1 MNDKLPPRTPPSP
14 SLAPDH
20 QTRPV
25 RESENLSRDEKRR
38 GKYSHCERAPSTKKY
53 FSSSR
58 RLRSERSRSTGDS
71 SLLYQ
76 FYPSEQSLQH
86 RFNESWH
93 QHNQNSEGKRS
104 NKHKLGTL
112 KNITEYNPPAFE
124 SSKEFNESSFKTL
137 AEIRSKGSERKFA
150 STDSSERIS
159 KNSSFAHL
167 YEKLSTNPHFRLTPS
182 ITDSQST
189 VYKSSSFKSS
199 SSFSPS
205 TLSSIS
211 SIYAS
216 TPDYAQTEDELDEL
230 TSDSFDLFPSHDD
243 PELVDEFFL
252 FPYDVLDADFD
263 TICVELSRYSPDI
276 EQCLH
281 TPEKIGHLKAA
292 KASDAWNTLWI
303 YRGMIMTV
311 KNVVDDFL

>member
-1 MNDKLPPRTPPSP
+1 M
-14 SLAPDH
+14 
-20 QTRPV
+20 
-25 RESENLSRDEKRR
+25 
-38 GKYSHCERAPSTKKY
+38 
-53 FSSSR
+53 
-58 RLRSERSRSTGDS
+58 
-71 SLLYQ
+71 LYQ
-76 FYPSEQSLQH
+76 FYPSKQSLRH

-93 QHNQNSEGKRS
+93 QHNQISEERSS
-104 NKHKLGTL
+104 NKHELGTL
-112 KNITEYNPPAFE
+112 ENITECNPPAFE
-124 SSKEFNESSFKTL
+124 SITEFNKGSFKTL
-137 AEIRSKGSERKFA
+137 TELRSKRSVRNFA
-150 STDSSERIS
+150 STDSSDRNRR
-159 KNSSFAHL
+159 NSSFVNL
-167 YEKLSTNPHFRLTPS
+167 YEKHSTNPHFRFTPS

-205 TLSSIS
+205 AVSSIS

-216 TPDYAQTEDELDEL
+216 SPDYANTEDELDEF
-230 TSDSFDLFPSHDD
+230 TSDSYDLFPSHDD

-292 KASDAWNTLWI
+292 KASDEWNTLWI
-303 YRGMIMTV
+303 YRGMIMMV
-311 KNVVDDFL
+311 KNVVEDFL

>member
-1 MNDKLPPRTPPSP
+1 M
-14 SLAPDH
+14 
-20 QTRPV
+20 
-25 RESENLSRDEKRR
+25 RDENPR
-38 GKYSHCERAPSTKKY
+38 GKYSHCERVPSTKKY

-58 RLRSERSRSTGDS
+58 RLRTERSRSTGDS

-76 FYPSEQSLQH
+76 FYPSELSLKH

-93 QHNQNSEGKRS
+93 QNNQNSEGKRS

-112 KNITEYNPPAFE
+112 KNITEYSPPSIE
-124 SSKEFNESSFKTL
+124 GIKEFNEGSFKTL
-137 AEIRSKGSERKFA
+137 TEIRSKRCERNFA
-150 STDSSERIS
+150 STDSSDRNS
-159 KNSSFAHL
+159 QNSSSVHL
-167 YEKLSTNPHFRLTPS
+167 YEKLSANPHFRLTPS
-182 ITDSQST
+182 ITESRST

-216 TPDYAQTEDELDEL
+216 TPDYANTEDELDEL
-230 TSDSFDLFPSHDD
+230 TSDSFDVFPSHDD

-276 EQCLH
+276 EQCLQ

-292 KASDAWNTLWI
+292 KASDEWNTLWI
-303 YRGMIMTV
+303 YRGMIMME